1 MVQAFFAWSTVAF
14 TIATQVDCEHID
26 TLLLVVISNRAR
38 LLFSRRT
45 RTVQE
50 QYDFAAW
57 RARFTFAWGCSLM
70 VIPR

>member
-26 TLLLVVISNRAR
+26 
-38 LLFSRRT
+38 
-45 RTVQE
+45 
-50 QYDFAAW
+50 FAAW